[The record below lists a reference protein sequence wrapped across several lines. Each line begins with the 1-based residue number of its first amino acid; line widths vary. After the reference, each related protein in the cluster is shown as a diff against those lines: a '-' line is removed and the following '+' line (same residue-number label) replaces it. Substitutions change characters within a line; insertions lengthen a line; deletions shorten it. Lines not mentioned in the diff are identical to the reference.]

1 MELPP
6 GYRETPPLLEQRDVL
21 ACLWSQVTP
30 AGGAV
35 ATRVLPDGC
44 VDLIWQSG
52 EGAHVAGPDTGPL
65 LVMLSPGT
73 VLIGARFLPGA
84 GGSAL
89 GVPLDEL
96 RDLRVDI
103 GDLLPAL
110 DEQLDGALPV
120 DTAARRVAA
129 AAANLAAR
137 SRPDLAVRAA
147 VRRLAGPGG
156 GVPRVDALA
165 AELGLS
171 TRQLLRRCRVA
182 VGYGP
187 KTLQRVLRLRRF
199 LELSR
204 GDDPRRL
211 GLAQLSHLA
220 GYADQAHLSRDC
232 IELAGLSPKA
242 LLAHQRGPAVSSTWS
257 GLDCG

>member
-1 MELPP
+1 MQLLP
-6 GYRETPPLLEQRDVL
+6 GYREAAPPREQRDVL

-30 AGGAV
+30 AGGALP
-35 ATRVLPDGC
+35 TRVLPDGC

-52 EGAHVAGPDTGPL
+52 RGAHVAGPDTGPL
-65 LVMLSPGT
+65 LVTLLPGT

-96 RDLRVDI
+96 RDRRVDI
-103 GDLLPAL
+103 PDLLPAL
-110 DEQLDGALPV
+110 AAQLDAALPI

-129 AAANLAAR
+129 AAADLAAR

-147 VRRLAGPGG
+147 VRRLADPDGG
-156 GVPRVDALA
+156 LLRVDALA

-204 GDDPRRL
+204 TDPRRL
-211 GLAQLSHLA
+211 DLAALSDLA

-232 IELAGLSPKA
+232 TDLAGLSPQA
-242 LLAHQRGPAVSSTWS
+242 LLRP
-257 GLDCG
+257 